1 VTDVITY
8 IGHATTLLE
17 IAGKR
22 FLTDPM
28 LANRLLHIRRV
39 VSAPELDALQG
50 LDGVLVSHAHMDHLH
65 LPSLR
70 LVAAACPVVV
80 PRGCGQLLTRAGIA
94 DVTEIAAG
102 ESIDL
107 DGVEITAT
115 PALHDARRWPLG
127 KRTPTL
133 GFVVG
138 GTTTRVY
145 FAGDTDLFDGMRE
158 LAGSIDVALLPV
170 AGWGAH
176 LPAGHLDPP
185 RAVEALV
192 LLEPRIAVPIHWGT
206 LASGALRR
214 LGDLQGAPQEFALL
228 AAERVPEVDVRV
240 LQPGESLRM

>member
-8 IGHATTLLE
+8 IGHSTTLLQVE
-17 IAGKR
+17 GRR
-22 FLTDPM
+22 FLTDPI
-28 LANRLLHIRRV
+28 LVNRLLHIRRV
-39 VSAPELDALQG
+39 ASAPDLDALQG

-70 LVAAACPVVV
+70 LVATACPVVV
-80 PRGCGQLLTRAGIA
+80 PRGCGQLVTRGGVA
-94 DVTEIAAG
+94 DVTEIGAG
-102 ESIDL
+102 ESIEL
-107 DGVEITAT
+107 GGVEITAT

-127 KRTPTL
+127 KRTPAL

-138 GTTTRVY
+138 DKTRVY
-145 FAGDTDLFDGMRE
+145 FAGDTDLFDGMRD
-158 LAGSIDVALLPV
+158 LAGSIDAALLPV

-185 RAVEALV
+185 RAADAVK
-192 LLEPRIAVPIHWGT
+192 LLQPRIAVPIHWGT

-228 AAERVPEVDVRV
+228 SAELAPAVDVRV
-240 LQPGESLRM
+240 LQPGESLHM